1 MLTADT
7 SFIFSFYGADVNTA
21 AAKARLQERAEVL
34 VLPALHRFEFANAL
48 RLAVFRGMVAQ
59 AEAERRLADFDAD
72 VATGLVSLMP
82 LDLNSLLRRAE
93 SLSAK
98 HTMTQGQ
105 RSMDV
110 LLVAAA
116 AEFNATDFLSFDQRL
131 GTPATA
137 EGLSVGP

>member
-34 VLPALHRFEFANAL
+34 VLSTLHRFEFANAL
-48 RLAVFRGMVAQ
+48 RLAVFRELLGQ
-59 AEAERRLADFDAD
+59 TEAERRLADFDAD
-72 VATGLVSLMP
+72 VASGLVSMMS
-82 LDLNSLLRRAE
+82 LDLNPLLSRAE

-98 HTMTQGQ
+98 HTVTQGQ

-116 AEFNATDFLSFDQRL
+116 SEFNSTDFLSFDQRQRAL
-131 GTPATA
+131 AAA
-137 EGLSVGP
+137 EGLAVGP

>member
-7 SFIFSFYGADVNTA
+7 SFVFSFYGADVNTS

-34 VLPALHRFEFANAL
+34 VMSALHRFEFANSL
-48 RLAVFRGMVAQ
+48 RLAVFRGLLVQ
-59 AEAERRLADFDAD
+59 PEAERRLADFDAD
-72 VATGLVSLMP
+72 VAGGLVSLMP
-82 LDLNSLLRRAE
+82 LDLNLLLRRAE

-110 LLVAAA
+110 LLIAVAS
-116 AEFNATDFLSFDQRL
+116 EFNATDFLSFDQRQRTL
-131 GTPATA
+131 ATA